1 MLYGDAELNEYDKL
15 SPEKDRINII
25 ERLKN
30 TRKERKKMKRELSPH
45 VVTRWY
51 RSPELILME
60 KDYGKKID
68 VWSLGVIFAEMIK
81 MNENNPDHYSKRKP
95 FFPGRSC
102 YPLSP
107 DKRKKSKSVTENKS
121 SKAAD
126 DD

>member
-1 MLYGDAELNEYDKL
+1 
-15 SPEKDRINII
+15 
-25 ERLKN
+25 
-30 TRKERKKMKRELSPH
+30 MKRELSPH

-68 VWSLGVIFAEMIK
+68 VWSIGAIFAEMFI
-81 MNENNPDHYSKRKP
+81 MSEENEQPYGRRKP

-107 DKRKKSKSVTENKS
+107 DKRKRKKAKSESEDKKNKI
-121 SKAAD
+121 AD

>member
-1 MLYGDAELNEYDKL
+1 
-15 SPEKDRINII
+15 
-25 ERLKN
+25 
-30 TRKERKKMKRELSPH
+30 MKRELSPH

-68 VWSLGVIFAEMIK
+68 VWSIGAIFAEMYL
-81 MNENNPDHYSKRKP
+81 MSEENPDPYSKRRP

-107 DKRKKSKSVTENKS
+107 DKRKRKKKTSESEEKKNKI
-121 SKAAD
+121 AD
-126 DD
+126 DDQLSVIISRVGPLNEEDMSFLSASK